1 MTCELSVWCA
11 GGSTT
16 PAFLFVGHR
25 LSRSMT
31 FACRSRARLMGE
43 RMQVTYRE
51 RYWSF
56 DETLTVT
63 QLLKR
68 IDVLPESA
76 LVVRNGQLVTE
87 DQVLKPEDTVKVVAV
102 ISGG

>member
-1 MTCELSVWCA
+1 
-11 GGSTT
+11 
-16 PAFLFVGHR
+16 
-25 LSRSMT
+25 
-31 FACRSRARLMGE
+31 MGE

-51 RYWSF
+51 RYWNF

-63 QLLKR
+63 QMLKR
-68 IDVLPESA
+68 IDVLPESV